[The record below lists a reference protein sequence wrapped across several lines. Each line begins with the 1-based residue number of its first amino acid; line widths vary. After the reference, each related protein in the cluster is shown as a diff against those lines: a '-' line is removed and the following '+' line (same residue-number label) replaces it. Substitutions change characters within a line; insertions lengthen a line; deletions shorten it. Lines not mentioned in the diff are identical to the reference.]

1 MKTAEEHIRN
11 FWGEIRHDL
20 TDSQGRYLSAYD
32 IKLVIEQAQKEAYNE
47 AFVEIAEFVE
57 NSDYNYLNKD
67 LIEFAERLQSYLACK
82 IKENKISINNQF

>member
-47 AFVEIAEFVE
+47 AIDVCIKNASADVKFAGWGAECQLDASECWVEV
-57 NSDYNYLNKD
+57 NKYSMQK
-67 LIEFAERLQSYLACK
+67 LK
-82 IKENKISINNQF
+82 K